1 MEEVGGLLLE
11 ELKFAGAKVK
21 DKAAFG
27 HEDGVGRRGLLPKG
41 ACAADIAFGEF
52 GHPDLHRPALG
63 GKDQSFAVGGD
74 EEAGRGGALLEDGSV
89 GFDRLEQKGL

>member
-11 ELKFAGAKVK
+11 ELKFAGAEVK
-21 DKAAFG
+21 DKATFG
-27 HEDGVGRRGLLPKG
+27 HEDGVGGGGLLPKG

-52 GHPDLHRPALG
+52 GHPDLHGPALG

-74 EEAGRGGALLEDGSV
+74 KEAGRGGSLLEDGSV
-89 GFDRLEQKGL
+89 GFDGLKQKGL